1 MKKISL
7 FLGSIL
13 LLASCTSTQWAI
25 IGDVTAYNSDGTV
38 LRQWDNVVIES
49 GYSDDW
55 NGKQTTSYAMK
66 TFGINFS
73 DPVTQKNIIISNAVP
88 CIIEYNNSTY
98 SYKNVEKAPH
108 EVWSTTMELFN
119 SNEMHKLDRKKQ
131 QAYEK
136 LFITEINNDIKNAS
150 IKQDLFIIKKKID
163 ILDNYSNS
171 LPSKNYEIV
180 DALYNIKYAYK
191 RKAKKLGINL

>member
-1 MKKISL
+1 MKKVSL
-7 FLGSIL
+7 FFGCLFLFI
-13 LLASCTSTQWAI
+13 SCASTQWAI
-25 IGDVTAYNSDGTV
+25 NGDVTAYNADGTV

-49 GYSDDW
+49 GYVDW
-55 NGKQTTSYAMK
+55 NGKQTTTNVMK

-73 DPVTQKNIIISNAVP
+73 DPVTHKNIIISTAVP
-88 CIIEYNNSTY
+88 CIIEYDNSTY
-98 SYKNVEKAPH
+98 SRKNVEKAPH
-108 EVWSTTMELFN
+108 EVWSTTMELFH
-119 SNEMHKLDRKKQ
+119 SNEIHNLDRKEQ

-150 IKQDLFIIKKKID
+150 TKQDIFIIKKKID
-163 ILDNYSNS
+163 ILDNYNNS